1 MAKLGISTG
10 SQPND
15 GTGDTLLSG
24 AEKVNANF
32 TEVYTLCGD
41 GTNLAPGIVTAI
53 AAGDNIS
60 VSGASGQVTITA
72 LETTGI
78 SSYWNANTTGI
89 TTVARGVG
97 IGTTTVTS
105 KLTVVGGGNIGG
117 GLTVSSG
124 LVVTGGGNVTGET
137 TLTGGLKVTGITS
150 FTSVALNAVQVNVS
164 GASTFSS
171 LVSVGN
177 STTLGD
183 DVNTR
188 GVNAAGVGTFASD
201 VSVAGNLSIVGIST
215 VGTGNTFN
223 KEGGMRMTGIASIR
237 EAVIG
242 YGVTISTTGINAVN
256 DAFIGVS
263 TAAGVVLTSPNGTQY
278 RLLVENDGSL
288 KTVNVS

>member
-105 KLTVVGGGNIGG
+105 KLTVVGGGNIGFS
-117 GLTVSSG
+117 LAQLIENS
-124 LVVTGGGNVTGET
+124 ET
-137 TLTGGLKVTGITS
+137 YIKTELIE
-150 FTSVALNAVQVNVS
+150 A
-164 GASTFSS
+164 
-171 LVSVGN
+171 
-177 STTLGD
+177 
-183 DVNTR
+183 
-188 GVNAAGVGTFASD
+188 
-201 VSVAGNLSIVGIST
+201 
-215 VGTGNTFN
+215 N
-223 KEGGMRMTGIASIR
+223 KERAEFLASHLENITVTCGDGLDNKIL
-237 EAVIG
+237 EEVNISDSG
-242 YGVTISTTGINAVN
+242 YCISITE
-256 DAFIGVS
+256 DEERDK
-263 TAAGVVLTSPNGTQY
+263 AGHFHSY
-278 RLLVENDGSL
+278 YS
-288 KTVNVS
+288 S